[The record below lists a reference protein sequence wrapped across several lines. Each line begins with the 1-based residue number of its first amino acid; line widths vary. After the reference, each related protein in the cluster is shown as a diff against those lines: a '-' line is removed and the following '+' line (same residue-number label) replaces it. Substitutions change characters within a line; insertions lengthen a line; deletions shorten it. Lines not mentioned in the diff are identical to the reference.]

1 MLNFVH
7 LKAESLKG
15 EKQHFKSDKIML
27 FIDYS
32 WKSI

>member
-15 EKQHFKSDKIML
+15 EKQHLKNDKIML
-27 FIDYS
+27 FVDYS
-32 WKSI
+32 